1 MGNNNAFMHEALK
14 EAMLAKEK
22 GEIPV
27 GCVIVHN
34 NQIIARSHNLRESSQ
49 VSLYHAEILAIQE
62 ACEKLKS
69 WRLTDCDMY
78 VTLEPCVM
86 CAGAIVNSRIRR
98 LYFGAFD
105 PKAGAAGSVVDVF
118 ALRELN
124 HKVEVY
130 MGIEEEA
137 CSAILRDFFNDLR
150 AGKNGH
156 G

>member
-1 MGNNNAFMHEALK
+1 MRRKNTFMLEAIKEAL
-14 EAMLAKEK
+14 LAKEK

-49 VSLYHAEILAIQE
+49 VSLYHAEILAIKE
-62 ACEKLKS
+62 ACEKLNS
-69 WRLTDCDMY
+69 WRLTNCDLY
-78 VTLEPCVM
+78 VTLEPCPM

-105 PKAGAAGSVVDVF
+105 EKAGAAGSVVDIF
-118 ALRELN
+118 KIKELN

-130 MGIEEEA
+130 MGIEEEECTA
-137 CSAILRDFFNDLR
+137 LLSEFFTGLRESKE
-150 AGKNGH
+150 KNN
-156 G
+156 